1 MPALNPPVC
10 DFGWSAPDF
19 RLPATD
25 GGTYARDDIA
35 TGKGL
40 LVMFIC
46 NHCPFVKAIAEVL
59 VRDVKLLQAEGLGVA
74 AICSNDAADYPEDG
88 FEAMKRYA
96 DDWGFTFPYLHDESQ
111 EVGRAYGA
119 ICTPDFFGFD
129 GGLGLQYRGRL
140 DDTRTGAVNPDSRR
154 DLLEAMREIMTT
166 GAGPRTQTPS
176 IGCSIKWRTD
186 DRSRAS
192 S

>member
-10 DFGWSAPDF
+10 DFGRPAPDF

-25 GGTYARDDIA
+25 GGIYARDDIA

-74 AICSNDAADYPEDG
+74 AIWSNAAADYPEDG